1 MEATITTQKMRKTP
15 IKTLVSEVDS
25 NEMKL
30 NSSFMESIAL
40 QNKQIDFELIQIPNE
55 TGSSLIKCDYKYL
68 HA

>member
-1 MEATITTQKMRKTP
+1 
-15 IKTLVSEVDS
+15 
-25 NEMKL
+25 MK
-30 NSSFMESIAL
+30 SIAL

>member
-1 MEATITTQKMRKTP
+1 MRKTP

-30 NSSFMESIAL
+30 NSLFMESIAL

-55 TGSSLIKCDYKYL
+55 TGS
-68 HA
+68 